1 VKRYEYRLTEGR
13 IQIVGSRWIFTEDHS
28 AIQVCHITELKIGK
42 TGHSVTP
49 YSVVAHM
56 TGPRIV
62 QVAQFDT
69 YTDAEDAIKDMVVG
83 REHRRS

>member
-1 VKRYEYRLTEGR
+1 
-13 IQIVGSRWIFTEDHS
+13 
-28 AIQVCHITELKIGK
+28 
-42 TGHSVTP
+42 
-49 YSVVAHM
+49 M

-69 YTDAEDAIKDMVVG
+69 FTDAEDAIKDMVVG